1 MPDTT
6 IALSFSRT
14 ISRGFSNAEEH
25 HQPPN
30 SLVRVLE
37 RRHLEGWKQM
47 HAQTKLNCVL
57 YQALIAPHVPANES

>member
-25 HQPPN
+25 HH